1 MRDSYKI
8 IAAKLNEDG
17 KLGETKMCVR
27 CKRMFTYLGYG
38 HFYCPMC
45 RKADEEDFAKVKN
58 YIFENGT
65 APALEVSEV
74 TGISL
79 ERIHQYL
86 REGRLEIPENS
97 PIFIKCEMCSVD
109 IRSGRLCPD
118 CASKL
123 NHAMREKMNFDDEQI
138 GSVPKNL
145 LVGKMRFLGREN

>member
-1 MRDSYKI
+1 MRDSQKI
-8 IAAKLNEDG
+8 IASKLIENG
-17 KLGETKMCVR
+17 KIGETKVCVR

-45 RKADEEDFAKVKN
+45 KKTDEEDFKKVKN

-65 APALEVSEV
+65 APAMEVSEK

-79 ERIHQYL
+79 ERINQYL

-97 PIFIKCEMCSVD
+97 PIFIKCEMCSID

-123 NHAMREKMNFDDEQI
+123 THAMREKMDFDDEQI
-138 GSVPKNL
+138 GPVPRKL
-145 LVGKMRFLGREN
+145 TGKMRFLTNKK